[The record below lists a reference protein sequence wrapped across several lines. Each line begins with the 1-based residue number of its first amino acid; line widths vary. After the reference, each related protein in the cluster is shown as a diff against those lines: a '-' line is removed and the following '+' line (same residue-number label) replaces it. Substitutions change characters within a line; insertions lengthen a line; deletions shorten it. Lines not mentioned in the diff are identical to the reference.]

1 MNKFLILSPL
11 NSVSYKEI
19 FKKFID
25 SKMWPGYIFNRSIE
39 FIIPSNSSKFKREE
53 NGNKY
58 ASVSIMWWTNLDR
71 KPNKPLDLTK
81 EFNQK
86 DYPVYDNYL
95 AFEVSKV
102 KDIPKNE
109 YIEIEIDPKD
119 YSKWKTVYGDDLEII
134 EDDENK
140 NT

>member
-1 MNKFLILSPL
+1 MKKFLILSPL

-19 FKKFID
+19 FKRFMD
-25 SKMWPGYIFNRSIE
+25 SKMWPGYIFNRAIE
-39 FIIPSNSSKFKREE
+39 FILPSDSSKFKREE

-58 ASVSIMWWTNLDR
+58 ASVSIMWWTNLYR
-71 KPNKPLDLTK
+71 KPNKPLNLIK
-81 EFNQK
+81 EFNSK

-119 YSKWKTVYGDDLEII
+119 YPLWKKIYGDDLEII